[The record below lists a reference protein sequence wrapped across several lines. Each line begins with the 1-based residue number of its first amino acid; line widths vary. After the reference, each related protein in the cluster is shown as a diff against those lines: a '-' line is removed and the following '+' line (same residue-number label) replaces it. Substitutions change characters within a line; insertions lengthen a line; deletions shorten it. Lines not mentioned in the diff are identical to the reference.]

1 MHEEQ
6 INPAGVFLRTLRE
19 QPGAQ
24 SASGGE
30 LPIKQTLLTLVER
43 PLSREEIAARMS
55 ISRGLV
61 DETLRNLA
69 SLDLIESSG
78 LGKEEMISLSELG
91 AKVAASK

>member
-19 QPGAQ
+19 SPGAQ

-30 LPIKQTLLTLVER
+30 LPIKQTLLALAEGS
-43 PLSREEIAARMS
+43 LSRDDLVARMS
-55 ISRGLV
+55 TSRGIV

-69 SLDLIESSG
+69 SLDLIESTG
-78 LGKEEMISLSELG
+78 LGKEEKICLTELG
-91 AKVAASK
+91 TKVAASK